1 MTEGKPRGPQVAYDL
16 WLSDKKEPQEK
27 TFQTGTKAIEFF
39 ASRSTQEYAE
49 WKASPKDTKGE
60 APANRYVYVTLTAF
74 DKKLQEHLYKIYYKV
89 TEARANASSEKRPNL
104 HVTGELRNKRE
115 YEGKAYEDVTVRD
128 ASPLIWTP
136 LETK

>member
-1 MTEGKPRGPQVAYDL
+1 MADIKRGPQVAYDL
-16 WLSDKKEPQEK
+16 WLSDKKEPKEK
-27 TFQTGTKAIEFF
+27 TFQTGTTAVEFF
-39 ASRSTQEYAE
+39 ASRSTDEYAQF
-49 WKASPKDTKGE
+49 KATPKDQRGIEPSSK
-60 APANRYVYVTLTAF
+60 YVYVTLTVF

-89 TEARANASSEKRPNL
+89 SEARANNGSEKRPNL

-115 YEGKAYEDVTVRD
+115 YEGKSYEDVTVRD